1 MKLSTITT
9 IKSKRTKRLKSIKYI
24 PVVLLITAISF
35 NASAAKKKTLV
46 YCSEGSPSSFN
57 PQISTDGTTFNASSK
72 PIYNRL
78 VEFKRGETK
87 IVPALATSWNF
98 DKKTL
103 SYTFKLRK
111 GVKWHKTKY
120 FTPTRDFNADDVLF
134 SFNRQRLKKHPY
146 HAVGGGSYEYF
157 SSMGMNEII
166 KDIKKVDNYTV
177 IFVLSKKYTPFMAN
191 LAMDFASILSKEYA
205 DNLLKKGKSE
215 LIDIHPIGTGPFI
228 YKKYQKDS
236 VIRYI
241 VNKEY
246 WAGRSPLDQLVFS
259 ITVDPS
265 VRFQKL
271 KTGECHLITEPSPV
285 DLAAMK
291 KHPKIKVMQ
300 RPGLNVGY
308 LAMNVEKKPFNDVRV
323 RKAIHLALN
332 RESYIKAVYLNHA
345 IVAKNPIP
353 PTIWSYNDDIK
364 DYKYD
369 KENKRAKKLMKQ
381 AGYPNG
387 FSTELWTLPVSRPYN
402 PNGKKMGE
410 LMQADLAKIGIKVK
424 LVSYDWPTYLA
435 KSKAGKHQ
443 MLQLGWTGDN
453 GDPDNFLNTLLS
465 CNAVKSGAN
474 RARWC
479 NTEFDNSI
487 IAAMTIDKRDKR
499 VQKYRQAQKTFKD
512 QAPWVTIAH
521 SIVYRS
527 MRKNVKG
534 YKIDPFGADI
544 FYGVD
549 LK

>member
-1 MKLSTITT
+1 MQLIMKYLQY
-9 IKSKRTKRLKSIKYI
+9 LL
-24 PVVLLITAISF
+24 VLLTISLI
-35 NASAAKKKTLV
+35 SSSIWAAKKKTLI
-46 YCSEGSPSSFN
+46 YCSEGSPSAFN
-57 PQISTDGTTFNASSK
+57 PQIATDGTTFNASSR

-78 VEFKRGETK
+78 VEFKRGETN
-87 IVPALATSWNF
+87 IVPGLAISRSF

-103 SYTFKLRK
+103 SYIFKLRK

-134 SFNRQRLKKHPY
+134 SFNRQRLKNHPY
-146 HAVGGGSYEYF
+146 HKVGGGSYEYF
-157 SSMGMNEII
+157 ESMEMGTII
-166 KDIKKVDNYTV
+166 KDIKKVNDYTV
-177 IFVLSKKYTPFMAN
+177 VFYLTKMYAPFVAN
-191 LAMDFASILSKEYA
+191 LGMDFASILSKEYA
-205 DNLLKKGKSE
+205 DQMMKKGKPDFV
-215 LIDIHPIGTGPFI
+215 DIYPVGTGPFI
-228 YKKYQKDS
+228 FKKYVKDS
-236 VIRYI
+236 VIRYV
-241 VNKEY
+241 VNKDY

-285 DLAAMK
+285 DLVAMK

-308 LAMNVEKKPFNDVRV
+308 VAMNVEKKPFNDVRV

-345 IVAKNPIP
+345 VVAKNPIP

-369 KENKRAKKLMKQ
+369 KKNVEAKKLMKQ
-381 AGYPNG
+381 AGYSKG

-410 LMQADLAKIGIKVK
+410 LIQSDLAKIGIKVK

-435 KSKAGKHQ
+435 KSRTGEQQ
-443 MLQLGWTGDN
+443 MIQLGWTGDN
-453 GDPDNFLNTLLS
+453 GDPDNFFNLLS
-465 CNAVKSGAN
+465 CSGVKGGSN

-479 NTEFDNSI
+479 NTKFNDLI
-487 IAAMTIDKRDKR
+487 LAAASIDKKDKR
-499 VQKYRQAQKTFKD
+499 IIKYRQAQEIFKE

-534 YKIDPFGADI
+534 YKIEPFGGDN

-549 LK
+549 LE

>member
-1 MKLSTITT
+1 MQLI
-9 IKSKRTKRLKSIKYI
+9 RKYI
-24 PVVLLITAISF
+24 QPLLVLLVISF
-35 NASAAKKKTLV
+35 ISSSVWAAKKKTFI

-57 PQISTDGTTFNASSK
+57 PQIATDGTSFNASAT
-72 PIYNRL
+72 PVYNRL
-78 VEFKRGETK
+78 VEFKRGETN
-87 IVPALATSWNF
+87 IIPALATSWEF
-98 DKKTL
+98 DKKKL

-111 GVKWHKTKY
+111 GVEWHKTKY

-134 SFNRQRLKKHPY
+134 TFNRQRLKKHPY
-146 HAVGGGSYEYF
+146 HAIGGGSYKYF
-157 SSMGMNEII
+157 SSMEMDVII
-166 KDIKKVDNYTV
+166 KDIKKIDNYTV
-177 IFVLSKKYTPFMAN
+177 VFFLTRKYAPFIAN
-191 LAMDFASILSKEYA
+191 LGMDFASVLSKEYA
-205 DNLLKKGKSE
+205 DNMMKKGKPDFV
-215 LIDIHPIGTGPFI
+215 DIYPVGTGPFI
-228 YKKYQKDS
+228 YKKYVKDS
-236 VIRYI
+236 VIRFI

-246 WAGRSPLDQLVFS
+246 WRGRSPLDQLVFS

-271 KTGECHLITEPSPV
+271 ITGECHLITEPSPV
-285 DLAAMK
+285 DLSAMK
-291 KHPKIKVMQ
+291 KHPKIKVME

-308 LAMNVEKKPFNDVRV
+308 VAMNTEKKPFDDVRV
-323 RKAIHLALN
+323 RRAIHLALN
-332 RESYIKAVYLNHA
+332 RESYIKAVYLNRA
-345 IVAKNPIP
+345 MVAKNPIP

-369 KENKRAKKLMKQ
+369 KKNVEAKKLLKQ

-387 FSTELWTLPVSRPYN
+387 FKTELWTLPVSRPYN

-435 KSKAGKHQ
+435 KSRTGEQQ
-443 MLQLGWTGDN
+443 MMQLGWTGDN
-453 GDPDNFLNTLLS
+453 GDPDNFFNILS
-465 CNAVKSGAN
+465 CPAVKTGTN

-479 NTEFDNSI
+479 NTKFNDLISAAASI
-487 IAAMTIDKRDKR
+487 SKKKERIKL
-499 VQKYRQAQKTFKD
+499 YRQAQETFKT

-534 YKIDPFGADI
+534 YKIEPFGGDN

-549 LK
+549 LE